1 MSSSYAPC
9 AACKYL
15 RRKCTQECVF
25 APYFPPDN
33 PQKFTNVHKVFGAS
47 NVGKILKEL
56 HPNQRNDAVN
66 SLAYEAECR
75 IKDPIYGCVGF
86 VSILQ
91 HHLRQVQQE
100 IERARKELATYIG
113 PAAMQP
119 ILNNPAAHMQQ
130 QHNFDPSVFQ
140 TAPYHGQLVIQEPQ
154 QQQQQLVAREQELL
168 RAYALQQQE
177 QLYLQQLQQ
186 QHELYAEQ
194 QQRMQRE
201 MYVQQ
206 QQQHQQQNE
215 FVRFNDA
222 GDPNSG
228 GFIQIQKV
236 VAEAVQPELTLV
248 GGGSFET
255 ASQSNYNNHYQVQ
268 QQQQQHHEEQ
278 LQIRDLLLQT
288 QSHYHQY
295 HLPHHHLNHHHHQQ
309 QQASHSQ
316 HHGKSDDERSFNGP
330 L

>member
-33 PQKFTNVHKVFGAS
+33 PQKFSNVHKVFGAS
-47 NVGKILKEL
+47 NVGKILNEL
-56 HPNQRNDAVN
+56 NPNQRNDAVN

-86 VSILQ
+86 VSLLQ

-119 ILNNPAAHMQQ
+119 ILNNPAALMQQ
-130 QHNFDPSVFQ
+130 QHNFDPSVSQ

-154 QQQQQLVAREQELL
+154 QQQQLAAREQELL
-168 RAYALQQQE
+168 RAYAQQQQE
-177 QLYLQQLQQ
+177 QLYVQQLQQ
-186 QHELYAEQ
+186 QHELYAQQ
-194 QQRMQRE
+194 QQRMQRG
-201 MYVQQ
+201 MYV
-206 QQQHQQQNE
+206 QQQNE

-228 GFIQIQKV
+228 GFIQIPKV
-236 VAEAVQPELTLV
+236 AVAAEAVQPELALG

-255 ASQSNYNNHYQVQ
+255 TSHPNYNNHYQVQ
-268 QQQQQHHEEQ
+268 QQQHEEQ
-278 LQIRDLLLQT
+278 LQIHDLLLQP
-288 QSHYHQY
+288 QSHY
-295 HLPHHHLNHHHHQQ
+295 HHLNHHHQQ
-309 QQASHSQ
+309 PQASHSQ
-316 HHGKSDDERSFNGP
+316 HHGKRGDERSFNGP

>member
-15 RRKCTQECVF
+15 RRKCSHECVF

-33 PQKFTNVHKVFGAS
+33 PQKFSNVHKVFGAS
-47 NVGKILKEL
+47 NVGKILNEL
-56 HPNQRNDAVN
+56 NPNQRNDAVN

-119 ILNNPAAHMQQ
+119 VLNNPAALMQQ

-154 QQQQQLVAREQELL
+154 QQQQQQQLDAREHELL
-168 RAYALQQQE
+168 RAYAQQQQE

-186 QHELYAEQ
+186 QHEVYAQQ
-194 QQRMQRE
+194 QQRMQRG

-206 QQQHQQQNE
+206 QQQNE

-222 GDPNSG
+222 GDTNSA

-236 VAEAVQPELTLV
+236 AVEAVQPELALG

-255 ASQSNYNNHYQVQ
+255 TSQPNYNNNYQVQ
-268 QQQQQHHEEQ
+268 QQQNEEQ
-278 LQIRDLLLQT
+278 LQIHDLLLQT
-288 QSHYHQY
+288 ESHYHHQK
-295 HLPHHHLNHHHHQQ
+295 HHLNHHQQ
-309 QQASHSQ
+309 QPQASHSQ
-316 HHGKSDDERSFNGP
+316 HHGKSSDERSFNGP